1 MKDMDGERAD
11 YKDNLKELKDFLEA
25 QKNDMDE
32 LKNQVFYFQIISRTI
47 FYICFT
53 IDQLCSNFDV
63 NAYVINYIQ
72 GKIYLRFTTK
82 SLQIV
87 EKPVMENRCMQT
99 DVNETRSVK
108 QQTDEQE
115 TMNVMIQTVIEEMK
129 PPVRN
134 RRVQTDV
141 DALVVAAKSTAK
153 TETRKSSS
161 LHIIKALMTTIDRPT
176 QTVDLQF

>member
-1 MKDMDGERAD
+1 
-11 YKDNLKELKDFLEA
+11 
-25 QKNDMDE
+25 
-32 LKNQVFYFQIISRTI
+32 
-47 FYICFT
+47 
-53 IDQLCSNFDV
+53 
-63 NAYVINYIQ
+63 
-72 GKIYLRFTTK
+72 
-82 SLQIV
+82 
-87 EKPVMENRCMQT
+87 MQT

>member
-1 MKDMDGERAD
+1 MIWTNSKIR
-11 YKDNLKELKDFLEA
+11 
-25 QKNDMDE
+25 
-32 LKNQVFYFQIISRTI
+32 YFI
-47 FYICFT
+47 FRSFPEQSFT
-53 IDQLCSNFDV
+53 FASQLTNFDAD
-63 NAYVINYIQ
+63 AYVINSIQ
-72 GKIYLRFTTK
+72 REIYSKLKTK